1 MKNVMKLFLFAA
13 ILFVP
18 AAVFAQGSGS
28 SYPPPQP
35 SGSAG
40 AVFGE
45 EDNFSVTRSTS
56 GTIVG
61 LKQGVLTIKTDKD
74 KEVQIA
80 LVKETK
86 FKVGKKNLNVDELSD
101 DLFKAGKP
109 VKITYKPFAGRN
121 AKFDKVAVE
130 IRFEKDKEKKKPEIG

>member
-1 MKNVMKLFLFAA
+1 MKNVIKLFLFAA

-35 SGSAG
+35 GGSAG

-45 EDNFSVTRSTS
+45 EDNFAITRSTS

-61 LKQGVLTIKTDKD
+61 LKEGILTIKTDKD

-80 LVKETK
+80 LAKETK
-86 FKVGKKNLNVDELSD
+86 FKVGKKSLNSDELSD
-101 DLFKAGKP
+101 DLFKEGKS
-109 VKITYKPFAGRN
+109 VKITYKPFADRK

-130 IRFEKDKEKKKPEIG
+130 VRFEKDKEKRKPTIG

>member
-28 SYPPPQP
+28 IEPPRPP
-35 SGSAG
+35 SNVG
-40 AVFGE
+40 FP
-45 EDNFSVTRSTS
+45 EDDNNFVVTRSTS

-61 LKQGVLTIKTDKD
+61 LKEGILTIKTDKD

-80 LVKETK
+80 LAKETK
-86 FKVGKKNLNVDELSD
+86 FKLGKKSLNSDELSD
-101 DLFKAGKP
+101 ELFKEGKS
-109 VKITYKPFAGRN
+109 VKITYKPFADRK
-121 AKFDKVAVE
+121 ARFDKVAVE
-130 IRFEKDKEKKKPEIG
+130 IRFEQDKEKKKPSIG